1 MKYRFDGY
9 GNPGWSF
16 TPTRMRQLNALFSYI
31 ERVPTDRSFD
41 YMGIQDIISGFD
53 SNLDDSKLRMFFP
66 WLKVYGVFND
76 YSQKITYGQIL
87 TEFGRG
93 FAKFVKIYIDSLDN
107 PNDYSENQLAGI
119 SETFKTFVNNFYYN
133 LLDTDKSKLYKLTE
147 EIINEM
153 NYLTFDEFF
162 AITNA
167 VKNNLD
173 SSWIY
178 ETIQTMR
185 DNPETTEVEI
195 ISNKNAWNYIIPFLK
210 EAGIVSENKRVIYP
224 VRGED

>member
-16 TPTRMRQLNALFSYI
+16 TPTRMRQLNSLFSYI
-31 ERVPTDRSFD
+31 ESIPSYKSFD
-41 YMGIQDIISGFD
+41 YKGMQNVISDFD
-53 SNLDDSKLRMFFP
+53 PNLDDSKLRMFFP
-66 WLKVYGVFND
+66 WLKIYGVFND

-87 TEFGRG
+87 TTLGRG
-93 FAKFVKIYIDSLDN
+93 FVEFTNIYIRSLDN
-107 PNDYSENQLAGI
+107 SDDFSESQLSSI
-119 SETFKTFVNNFYYN
+119 SDTFHAFVNNFYYN
-133 LLDTDKSKLYKLTE
+133 LLDTEKWKLYKWTE
-147 EIINEM
+147 EIVNEM

-167 VKNNLD
+167 VKNDLD
-173 SSWIY
+173 RSWIY

-185 DNPETTEVEI
+185 DYPETTEVEI
-195 ISNKNAWNYIIPFLK
+195 ISNKNAWGYVIPFLE
-210 EAGIVSENKRVIYP
+210 EAGIVSMDKRVIYP